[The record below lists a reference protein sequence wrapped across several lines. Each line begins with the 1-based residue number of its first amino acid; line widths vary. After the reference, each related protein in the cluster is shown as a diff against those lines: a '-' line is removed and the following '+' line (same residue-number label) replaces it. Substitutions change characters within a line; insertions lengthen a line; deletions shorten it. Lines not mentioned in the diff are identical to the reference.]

1 VPNVLL
7 IGDSGRSTEL
17 RHQVGVAIMD
27 PFRYVELDGRR
38 VAVVWSVEGDRI
50 AAFDPS
56 IEIVP
61 VETFPSD
68 DLIREGVDLYEIEPI
83 QTVRIARSLG
93 LRDAVVPE
101 SFPLRHADALR
112 ADGVELTVDQRF
124 FDDRR
129 RAKTA
134 REVEAIGRASR
145 AAEAGMAA
153 VAALLARSEP
163 GDGGRVEDGEP
174 LTCERLRAA
183 AVEAF
188 SHHGCRGDDLI
199 AAHGSQAADGH
210 EQGSGR
216 LSNDDV
222 VVCDLWPEE
231 LATGYFA
238 DMTRTFTVGAPDPEI
253 VAWHGQCLEALDLA
267 RTLVRPGVNGRDVN
281 RAVCELFSGHGHPT
295 KLSVPDGTVLRDG
308 FYHSLGHG
316 VGLDVHESPSLGK
329 AGHDL
334 VVGDVITLEPG
345 LYRQGFGGVRVEDML
360 LVTEDGCE
368 TITDFP
374 YGLDPSAAV
383 LEAAR

>member
-1 VPNVLL
+1 MPNVLL

-61 VETFPSD
+61 VETFPAD

-83 QTVRIARSLG
+83 QTVRIASSLG

-134 REVEAIGRASR
+134 REIEAIGRASR

-153 VAALLARSEP
+153 IAALLARSEP

-210 EQGSGR
+210 DQGSGR

-253 VAWHGQCLEALDLA
+253 GAWHGQCLEALDLA